1 MPFEPRLFRDDDGPR
16 RRPADATGLES
27 SFESAFESTV
37 QKLATN
43 EDVFELP
50 VELAALGEQLSD
62 DADRLPRFY
71 PAGRTESRLPA
82 SLGQATGG
90 SGRMIRWGG
99 AAAVLLIGTL
109 SWPMIAERSGDGIQP
124 TGDVRSADVS
134 LASPP
139 VPSNSAVRS
148 NAAAVE
154 SKSILGDEAFPA
166 ALFRGLTG
174 AEQEAVLDLMQGD
187 PQGQSQLSI

>member
-1 MPFEPRLFRDDDGPR
+1 MPFEPRLFRDGDAPPGL
-16 RRPADATGLES
+16 PADATGLKS
-27 SFESAFESTV
+27 APESAAKGLAAVESG
-37 QKLATN
+37 
-43 EDVFELP
+43 FELP

-62 DADRLPRFY
+62 DADHLTRMY

-82 SLGQATGG
+82 TSSQATGG
-90 SGRMIRWGG
+90 SRRMIRWGG

-109 SWPMIAERSGDGIQP
+109 SWPMIAERSGDGTQP
-124 TGDVRSADVS
+124 TDDVRPVAVS
-134 LASPP
+134 LASP
-139 VPSNSAVRS
+139 AARS

-154 SKSILGDEAFPA
+154 SKPILGDEVFPA
-166 ALFRGLTG
+166 AIFRGLTG